1 MTTPRRPGC
10 KAAGSDCGEPAGW
23 RRGGRCPRCRAARQA
38 EAERD
43 RGLRSE
49 QRDRALAV
57 LRSGGNADSA
67 AAAMGGVVAD
77 LSAAALHDGEL
88 RAALDGRPVE
98 QQLLARKGDYLAAL
112 TRTGGD
118 PRLAAMAIGVEE
130 EQAVEWLSDSAYAD
144 AERAVRVWIAET
156 VSGPRQ
162 QVADEMLD
170 KAADLLRDG
179 MTITAAARAIGVSA
193 ATLRNRADGH
203 PRLAAALPPKKSY
216 RRQSGQLPSASVQ

>member
-1 MTTPRRPGC
+1 
-10 KAAGSDCGEPAGW
+10 
-23 RRGGRCPRCRAARQA
+23 
-38 EAERD
+38 
-43 RGLRSE
+43 
-49 QRDRALAV
+49 
-57 LRSGGNADSA
+57 
-67 AAAMGGVVAD
+67 MGGAVAD